1 MDNASV
7 SCEVVVVKR
16 MRWREGVTREDEQR
30 KRELVRE
37 KGTRRHANVVSLRGL
52 LRVGRRAPPRLR
64 LQNRGPARVPLEW
77 QTRLK
82 LAQDAAQG
90 LAYLHG
96 MSGGKL
102 AHRHLTSRHRRPR
115 AALHLARALPR
126 PP

>member
-1 MDNASV
+1 MLGKGATATTYRVAKGGDNVIMDNASV
-7 SCEVVVVKR
+7 SGEVVVVKR
-16 MRWREGVTREDEQR
+16 MRWREE
-30 KRELVRE
+30 
-37 KGTRRHANVVSLRGL
+37 
-52 LRVGRRAPPRLR
+52 
-64 LQNRGPARVPLEW
+64 NRGPARVPLEW

-102 AHRHLTSRHRRPR
+102 AHRHLTSRRRRPR
-115 AALHLARALPR
+115 AALRLARALPR